1 MELMEHNSLISELT
15 QGKELAL
22 QLRTH
27 FHPSSSPEQACLFLT
42 EMIQSSF
49 EKALLLL
56 NFNSSNSKTHQIAL
70 LDAQEEQEEEQEE
83 EGEEVDESSAKK
95 KRKISRSRDVLKK
108 RKLLPRWTE
117 EIKVCNGTAPEGPL
131 NDGYSWR
138 KYGQKDIHG
147 ANFPRCYYRCTH
159 RNVRGC
165 LATKQVQKSDNDPNI
180 FEVTYRGRHTCNQ
193 SSNLGSTSSISSQ
206 NQIYEETNQIHQNPN
221 SEIWF
226 DFGDNN
232 FNLKTEDFNQV
243 LSPFS
248 FSYEPIMDPTF
259 IPGEGLTAAAVSSPA
274 SDTAWDWSGYDG
286 GLQRV
291 QSSEQSAVTEIISAT
306 TSVTNSPICIGEWDF
321 SLDNIDFDQ
330 NFPFDSLDFI
340 S

>member
-1 MELMEHNSLISELT
+1 MEIMEHKSLVSHLT
-15 QGKELAL
+15 QGKQLAI
-22 QLRTH
+22 QLKTH

-42 EMIQSSF
+42 EMIHSSF
-49 EKALLLL
+49 EKALNLL
-56 NFNSSNSKTHQIAL
+56 SSNSILPNHQIAL
-70 LDAQEEQEEEQEE
+70 LDEQQQQQQV
-83 EGEEVDESSAKK
+83 EVEESSNKN
-95 KRKISRSRDVLKK
+95 KRKISSKRDVLKK

-117 EIKVCNGTAPEGPL
+117 EVKVCNGTAPEGPL

-193 SSNLGSTSSISSQ
+193 SSNLGSASISSQ
-206 NQIYEETNQIHQNPN
+206 NQISEETNQIQQD

-226 DFGDNN
+226 NFGENN
-232 FNLKTEDFNQV
+232 FNLKTEDFDNV
-243 LSPFS
+243 FSSFS
-248 FSYEPIMDPTF
+248 FSHEPIVDPTF
-259 IPGEGLTAAAVSSPA
+259 IAGGGLSAVAVSPA
-274 SDTAWDWSGYDG
+274 ASNTAWDWNAYGGEDDG

-291 QSSEQSAVTEIISAT
+291 QSSEQSDVTEIISAT
-306 TSVTNSPICIGEWDF
+306 TSVTNSPICNGDWDF

-330 NFPFDSLDFI
+330 NFPFDCLDFT

>member
-1 MELMEHNSLISELT
+1 MEIMEHNSLISELT

-27 FHPSSSPEQACLFLT
+27 LHPSSSPEQACLFLT

-56 NFNSSNSKTHQIAL
+56 NFNSSNLKTHQISS
-70 LDAQEEQEEEQEE
+70 LDEQ
-83 EGEEVDESSAKK
+83 EGEEEEEEEEEVEESSTKK
-95 KRKISRSRDVLKK
+95 KRKISRSRDALKK

-117 EIKVCNGTAPEGPL
+117 EIKVCNGSAPEGPL

-193 SSNLGSTSSISSQ
+193 SSNLGSTSISSQ
-206 NQIYEETNQIHQNPN
+206 NQIYEETNQIQQKPN

-232 FNLKTEDFNQV
+232 FNLKTEDFDQV
-243 LSPFS
+243 FPPFS
-248 FSYEPIMDPTF
+248 FSYEEPIMNPTF
-259 IPGEGLTAAAVSSPA
+259 IPGEDLTAAVSSPA
-274 SDTAWDWSGYDG
+274 TDTAWDWSGYDG
-286 GLQRV
+286 GVQRV
-291 QSSEQSAVTEIISAT
+291 QSSEQSAVTEIVSAT
-306 TSVTNSPICIGEWDF
+306 TSVTNSPIYNGDWDF
-321 SLDNIDFDQ
+321 SLDNIDFDH